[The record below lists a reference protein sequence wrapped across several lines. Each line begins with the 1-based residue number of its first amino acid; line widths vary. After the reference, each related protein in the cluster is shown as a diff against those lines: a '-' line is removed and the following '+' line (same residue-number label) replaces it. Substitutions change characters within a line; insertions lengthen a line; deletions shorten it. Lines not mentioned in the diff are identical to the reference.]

1 MRPAGQARTHTDRQ
15 MDGEMTII
23 ILLRRHLILSLL
35 PPHRTRADGILPTG
49 PGDSFAH
56 CKLDIWFTVLPNK
69 NHNPLTTMCSNNFI
83 IREPT

>member
-1 MRPAGQARTHTDRQ
+1 MERRRNHDGEWSETGIGRRECGQRDRQARTRTDRQ

-49 PGDSFAH
+49 
-56 CKLDIWFTVLPNK
+56 
-69 NHNPLTTMCSNNFI
+69 
-83 IREPT
+83 